1 MSDAAHDSWQDALT
15 RRLRTLVRLSPLHR
29 IEATKS
35 FRDVPLDAI
44 DMRALALRALDL
56 AIERM
61 GLGGGMTHDEL
72 RDELVPLVARMSPDL
87 DPAARL
93 AVADAVVLGLLNER
107 ERRREFHPANQE
119 YLREQDRQVF
129 RPRHKATS

>member
-1 MSDAAHDSWQDALT
+1 MSDVAHDAWQDALT

-35 FRDVPLDAI
+35 ARDIPLDGV

-72 RDELVPLVARMSPDL
+72 RDELV
-87 DPAARL
+87 
-93 AVADAVVLGLLNER
+93 
-107 ERRREFHPANQE
+107 RRRSSCAPTPPSTTAAP
-119 YLREQDRQVF
+119 
-129 RPRHKATS
+129 PRSAAAS